1 MSNPNSRVMAIQAT
15 AGADAGITP
24 YQTLLAAR
32 APYKT
37 LAPVNTLIDQDRFKD
52 KDREV
57 IGQYWDE
64 TFTRNNTSEEI
75 YDAIACK
82 GGSHDVVAK
91 ETAIRNQASLIT
103 ALYLN
108 YLHV

>member
-15 AGADAGITP
+15 AGATGTTP

-32 APYKT
+32 APYQT
-37 LAPVNTLIDQDRFKD
+37 LVPVNNLIEQDLFKD
-52 KDREV
+52 KDCEV

-82 GGSHDVVAK
+82 GGSQDVVAK
-91 ETAIRNQASLIT
+91 ELAIRNQASALLISST
-103 ALYLN
+103 S
-108 YLHV
+108 VICT

>member
-1 MSNPNSRVMAIQAT
+1 MAIQAA
-15 AGADAGITP
+15 AGAAGTTP
-24 YQTLLAAR
+24 YQRLLAAP
-32 APYKT
+32 AQYQT
-37 LAPVNTLIDQDRFKD
+37 LVPVNTLIDQDQFED

-82 GGSHDVVAK
+82 GGSQDVVAK
-91 ETAIRNQASLIT
+91 ELAIRNQAS
-103 ALYLN
+103 ALLN
-108 YLHV
+108 SSTSVICT